1 MPERR
6 PSLTRLIRTRT
17 PAMRGVVE
25 MAQKVLDHDVNLLL
39 LGETGTGK
47 DFLAASIHACSERS
61 ARPFVRIDCASIPPE
76 LFESELFGYEKGAF
90 TDAQTRKNGKLETAR
105 DGTVYFDDIA
115 TLSAGLQPKLLRTI
129 QEKQFTRLGGNDTIR
144 FGARII
150 SSSNLSLDALLQSGG
165 FRKDLYYRVNVVML
179 TLPPLRER
187 MQDIE
192 PLAETFLAEA
202 SVRAGKSV
210 SGFDEQTLR
219 LLRDYSWPGNLREL
233 RNVVERAVI
242 VESGKRISPESLP
255 LERFTNG
262 RDFVAT
268 AVARQWSL
276 DQLEERYIRE
286 VLRQTRANYSKAAAL
301 LGIHR
306 KTLLEKRKKYGIE

>member
-6 PSLTRLIRTRT
+6 PSLSRLIRTRT
-17 PAMRGVVE
+17 PAMREVVE

-39 LGETGTGK
+39 LGESGTGK
-47 DFLAASIHACSERS
+47 DFLAAAIHSCSER
-61 ARPFVRIDCASIPPE
+61 AAKPFVRIDCASIPPE
-76 LFESELFGYEKGAF
+76 LFESELFGHEKGAF
-90 TDAQTRKNGKLETAR
+90 TDAQTRRSGKLEAAGG
-105 DGTVYFDDIA
+105 GTVYFDDIA
-115 TLSAGLQPKLLRTI
+115 TLAPGLQPKLLRTI
-129 QEKQFTRLGGNDTIR
+129 QEKQFTRLGGNDAIR

-165 FRKDLYYRVNVVML
+165 FRKDLYYRVNVMML

-187 MQDIE
+187 VDDIE
-192 PLAETFLAEA
+192 PLAVAFLAGASAPMKSATGFEPEA
-202 SVRAGKSV
+202 
-210 SGFDEQTLR
+210 LR

-233 RNVVERAVI
+233 RNVVERAAI
-242 VESGKRISPESLP
+242 VESGTSITPESLP
-255 LERFTNG
+255 LERFANA

-276 DQLEERYIRE
+276 EELEERYIRE
-286 VLRQTRANYSKAAAL
+286 VLRQTRTNYSKAAVL

-306 KTLLEKRKKYGIE
+306 KTLLEKRKKYGID